1 MTTVNTNLAAL
12 SALKNIESTDK
23 SMSKAMERLSSGL
36 RINSAADDAAGSAI
50 ASKMESA
57 VRSLTVAIRN
67 SEDAISMTQTAE
79 GALGEVENILQR
91 IRELSVQ
98 ASNSTLDASDRE
110 MIQNEVSALL
120 SEIDKIAST
129 TDFNG
134 IKLLDGSKDEVN
146 FQIGIHA
153 EDSLAVDLQKAD
165 SITLGLGGTSGV
177 RTITTNR
184 VAKTDYSG
192 GSALAK
198 EDIKIN
204 GENMLSANF
213 STDLSSAS
221 DAAGQMATAINLNTG
236 VHGAVADAFNT
247 VTSKAKGEFKMTTRF
262 LVNSATI
269 NIASSY
275 SELVAN
281 INEAASGI
289 NAKLNS
295 DNTITLSNDD
305 GDDIV
310 LAALSSGAG
319 ITDVGFTAST
329 YAGFIGITNLD
340 GSDVKIEAGNVKNG
354 YGDTNTVATGTH
366 TDLETWGFMEV
377 VNNKIESGIVSS
389 TALNLSHDIKIN
401 DVKIGASTTESAGSK
416 AVAINAL
423 TDEHGVT
430 AQARTELTIGVNFTT
445 AAFAPGAT
453 DIALNGTVIDFSAEH
468 TLALVVAKFNDTQ
481 VGDVVAK
488 ANDDGTLT
496 LSSESGV
503 NIKLK
508 DIGSGTQTNAMF
520 STATDI
526 HGESIAASDA
536 SGTGAADTFLAYGNL
551 TLSSADGSPIKISGT
566 TADIAHLGLKQQ
578 SEEIKVTGSGVSV
591 DNLTNA
597 QNALAKIDDALE
609 KVSLH
614 RSSFGAIE
622 NRIDASL
629 SNLTTLK
636 VNTQSSL
643 SRIIDANFA
652 EETSNLT
659 KNQILNQ
666 AATSMLAQANASK
679 QNLLALLQG

>member
-57 VRSLTVAIRN
+57 VRSLSVAIRN

-146 FQIGIHA
+146 FQIGINA
-153 EDSLAVDLQKAD
+153 EDSLAVDLQKSD

-184 VAKTDYSG
+184 VAKTNYT
-192 GSALAK
+192 SALAK

-204 GENMLSANF
+204 GENMLSADF
-213 STDLSSAS
+213 STNLSAVS

-295 DNTITLSNDD
+295 DNTITLANDD

-319 ITDVGFTAST
+319 ITDVGFTADT
-329 YAGFIGITNLD
+329 YAGFIGISNLD
-340 GSDVKIEAGNVKNG
+340 GSAVQIEAGNVKNG

-377 VNNKIESGIVSS
+377 VNNKIESGIVST
-389 TALNLSHDIKIN
+389 TALTVAHDIKIN
-401 DVKIGASTTESAGSK
+401 DVKIGASEYDTAASK
-416 AVAINAL
+416 ANAINAL
-423 TDEHGVT
+423 TDKHGVT
-430 AQARTELTIGVNFTT
+430 ADAKTELTIAVNFTT
-445 AAFAPGAT
+445 AAFAPAAT

-468 TLALVVAKFNDTQ
+468 TLALVVKKFNDTQ

-488 ANDDGTLT
+488 ANADGTLT

-526 HGESIAASDA
+526 HGESITATDA
-536 SGTGAADTFLAYGNL
+536 SGTGAADTFLAFGNL

-566 TADIAHLGLKQQ
+566 TADLAHLGLKQQ
-578 SEEIKVTGSGVSV
+578 SQELSVVASGVSV
-591 DNLTNA
+591 TSLADA
-597 QNALAKIDDALE
+597 QTSIEKIDEAIR
-609 KVSLH
+609 KVSLY
-614 RSSFGAIE
+614 RSSFGAVE
-622 NRIDASL
+622 NRIDASMN
-629 SNLTTLK
+629 NLTTLK
-636 VNTQSSL
+636 LNMQATR
-643 SRIIDANFA
+643 SRIEDGDFA
-652 EETSNLT
+652 QETSNMT

-679 QNLLALLQG
+679 QNLLALLQ

>member
-1 MTTVNTNLAAL
+1 MTNINTNIGAL
-12 SALKNIESTDK
+12 VALQSLEATDK
-23 SMSKAMERLSSGL
+23 AMSKAMARLSSGL
-36 RINSAADDAAGSAI
+36 KINNAADDAAGSAL
-50 ASKMESA
+50 ATKMEA
-57 VRSLTVAIRN
+57 TVRSLDVAIRN

-79 GALGEVENILQR
+79 GALGQVENILQR
-91 IRELSVQ
+91 IRELAVQ
-98 ASNSTLDASDRE
+98 AGNSTLSSNDRE
-110 MIQNEVSALL
+110 MIQNEVDQLITK
-120 SEIDKIAST
+120 IDSIST
-129 TDFNG
+129 STDFNG
-134 IKLLDGSKDEVN
+134 IQLLDGSEATVS
-146 FQIGIHA
+146 FQIGTQA
-153 EDSLAVDLQKAD
+153 TDELKVNLNQAD
-165 SITLGLGGTSGV
+165 STTLGLGGTSGV
-177 RTITTNR
+177 KTITTNR
-184 VAKTDYSG
+184 VKKHNYSTT
-192 GSALAK
+192 LAK

-204 GENMLSANF
+204 GENMLSADFDTN
-213 STDLSSAS
+213 LSAVG

-247 VTSKAKGEFKMTTRF
+247 VTSKAKGDFKMSTTF
-262 LVNSATI
+262 AVNSATI
-269 NIASSY
+269 NIATSY

-289 NAKLNS
+289 NAKLNT

-310 LAALSSGAG
+310 LAEISSGAG
-319 ITDVGFTAST
+319 LTDVGFSAATN
-329 YAGFIGITNLD
+329 AGFIGITNLD
-340 GSDVKIEAGNVKNG
+340 GSAVRIEAGNVKNG

-389 TALNLSHDIKIN
+389 TALTVAHDIKIN
-401 DVKIGASTTESAGSK
+401 DVAIGASTTESAGSK

-423 TDEHGVT
+423 TDQHGVT
-430 AQARTELTIGVNFTT
+430 AQARTELTVAANFTSS
-445 AAFAPGAT
+445 AFAPGAT
-453 DIALNGTVIDFSAEH
+453 DIALNGTVIDFSAQH
-468 TLALVVAKFNDTQ
+468 TLALVVAKFNDTA
-481 VGDVVAK
+481 VGDVRAT
-488 ANDDGTLT
+488 ANADGTLT

-503 NIKLK
+503 NIKLMDK
-508 DIGSGTQTNAMF
+508 GSGTNTNAMF
-520 STATDI
+520 TSGTDI
-526 HGESIAASDA
+526 HGESITATDS
-536 SGTGAADTFLAYGNL
+536 SGNSKADTFVAYGNL

-566 TADIAHLGLKQQ
+566 VADIAHLGLKHQ
-578 SEEIKVTGSGVSV
+578 SQEIKVTGSGVSV

-597 QNALAKIDDALE
+597 QNALAKIDGAIE
-609 KVSLH
+609 KVSLY

-622 NRIDASL
+622 NRIDASM

-679 QNLLALLQG
+679 QNLLALLQ